1 MSSTESRP
9 VPGDIIDSL
18 VGIAADSPLQAVR
31 ALRSDVEQH
40 TQGSYNTLLKPA
52 APGDLSLIERAQAAL
67 RSAALTPSVTLIAHY
82 RERLTQLGESAEAI
96 DQIEK
101 FTDSTAV
108 APRTAAIL
116 HHVDLLTTA
125 PKTAT
130 PAHLQKLLQQ
140 ELSVP
145 AIVALSQ
152 LIAFVSYQARA
163 IVALQL
169 LQEESS

>member
-1 MSSTESRP
+1 MSSTEGPRT
-9 VPGDIIDSL
+9 PGDIIDSL
-18 VGIAADSPLQAVR
+18 VGIAADSPLQAIR
-31 ALRSDVEQH
+31 ALRSDVVQH
-40 TQGSYNTLLKPA
+40 TQGSYQALLMPA

-82 RERLTQLGESAEAI
+82 RARLTQLGESAAAI

-116 HHVDLLTTA
+116 HHVELLITA

-130 PAHLQKLLQQ
+130 PAHLQKVQQ
-140 ELSVP
+140 QGVSVP
-145 AIVALSQ
+145 AVVALSQ
-152 LIAFVSYQARA
+152 LIAFVSYQARVV
-163 IVALQL
+163 VALQL
-169 LQEESS
+169 LEEK

>member
-1 MSSTESRP
+1 MSSTENLRVS
-9 VPGDIIDSL
+9 GDIIDSL
-18 VGIAADSPLQAVR
+18 VGIAADSPLPAVR
-31 ALRSDVEQH
+31 ALRSDVVQH
-40 TQGSYNTLLKPA
+40 TQGSYNALLTPP

-67 RSAALTPSVTLIAHY
+67 RSAALTPSLTLVAHY
-82 RERLTQLGESAEAI
+82 RDRLTQLGESAEAI

-101 FTDSTAV
+101 FTDSPAI

-116 HHVDLLTTA
+116 RHVDLLTTT

-130 PAHLQKLLQQ
+130 PAHLQKLQQ
-140 ELSVP
+140 QGLPVP

-152 LIAFVSYQARA
+152 LVAFVSYQARV

-169 LQEESS
+169 LQEK